1 MFGRFSAREGLFT
14 THKVKRTEHCV
25 TLYTGLLQEQY
36 VNLSTKLDAHIV
48 AVHMF
53 QRNAL
58 TLKELQS
65 IQCLRDRPVE
75 AAETLLNVIMEQPDA
90 VYLCFLDVLKGTEQQ
105 HIYQTLVETGYR
117 GHYLPTVI
125 LIVIGIPL
133 LTHSFIPNF
142 FLQILPTAAFP
153 FLPQYSLHGFPQTV
167 YF

>member
-1 MFGRFSAREGLFT
+1 
-14 THKVKRTEHCV
+14 
-25 TLYTGLLQEQY
+25 
-36 VNLSTKLDAHIV
+36 
-48 AVHMF
+48 MF

-133 LTHSFIPNF
+133 PTHSFIPNLKLF
-142 FLQILPTAAFP
+142 FCKSFPLQP
-153 FLPQYSLHGFPQTV
+153 FLFSLSIHYMDSPRLFTSEHIRL
-167 YF
+167 YFFSFLFHTFWLSLSCGRLN